1 MGCAASR
8 KSRVHPAA
16 GPPLGAQELAAL
28 QDERGALSE
37 AAALR
42 LQRAAF
48 ERGVAPDSR
57 SEAWPLLLGVYPR
70 GSTRAER
77 EQLASQNALA
87 YAEHRVAGIALAADP
102 AFKDGSVIVHDV
114 HRTQADHPQ
123 HERHKPAMT
132 DVLRAYA
139 AFDAEVGYGQGMS
152 DMLAVIL
159 YTLEDEALS
168 FWCFAAMLR
177 GGGGGPGCDCSS
189 GLQGDDARRLHLAKD
204 VTDAATSVLGRLA
217 GVLER
222 QLPELHRHL
231 EGCGC
236 TELLFCY
243 S

>member
-1 MGCAASR
+1 MGCAASSR
-8 KSRVHPAA
+8 GRVHPSA
-16 GPPLGAQELAAL
+16 GPPLSAQELAAL

-37 AAALR
+37 VAALR
-42 LQRAAF
+42 LRRAAF
-48 ERGVAPDSR
+48 ERGIASDAR
-57 SEAWPLLLGVYPR
+57 AEAWPLLLGVYPL
-70 GSTRAER
+70 SATRAECER
-77 EQLASQNALA
+77 LASENVLA
-87 YAEHRVAGIALAADP
+87 YAKHRAAGVALAANP

-114 HRTQADHPQ
+114 HRTQADHAQ

-132 DVLRAYA
+132 ELLRAYA

-152 DMLAVIL
+152 DMLAVFL

-177 GGGGGPGCDCSS
+177 GGGGGCSS

-204 VTDAATSVLGRLA
+204 VTDAATSVLGRLT

-222 QLPELHRHL
+222 QLPELYRHL
-231 EGCGC
+231 DGCGC